1 MLAVGRST
9 VYGLISGRALNSVR
23 VGGSRRIP
31 VHALQA
37 YVAGLLPVQPP
48 PATAER
54 KQACR
59 LPNAPNA
66 D

>member
-1 MLAVGRST
+1 MLALGRST

-31 VHALQA
+31 VHALQT

-48 PATAER
+48 PADR
-54 KQACR
+54 
-59 LPNAPNA
+59 
-66 D
+66 